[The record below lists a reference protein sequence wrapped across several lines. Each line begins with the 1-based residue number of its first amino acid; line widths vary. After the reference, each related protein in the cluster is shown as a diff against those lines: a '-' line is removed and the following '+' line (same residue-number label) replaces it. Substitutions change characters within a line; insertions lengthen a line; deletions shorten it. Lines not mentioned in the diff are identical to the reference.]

1 MTLVYL
7 ELQLHKFLKL
17 VMTCSIN
24 SKKILKLEQSQIA
37 DKSLVCNCA
46 YTYARTRTS
55 SCVSMGNMYV
65 HNAGKIQSIVGPAW
79 PGAKRV
85 EHSSS

>member
-7 ELQLHKFLKL
+7 ELQLYKFLEL

-24 SKKILKLEQSQIA
+24 SKKILKLEQSQTA
-37 DKSLVCNCA
+37 DKSLMCNYA